1 MKELAEF
8 CTGAHMSEDADQR
21 MLTAPILGRILL
33 SCFLAL
39 LVNISNYLLIGKS
52 TMVLQQM
59 MSHLKTILVVAFGF
73 FMFTP
78 RSVTLNLLG
87 VVVAL
92 IGNIGYSEVKRRTV
106 TKSAAPSLVSRG
118 SIPVEVAVTK
128 LKAPK
133 QVM

>member
-1 MKELAEF
+1 
-8 CTGAHMSEDADQR
+8 
-21 MLTAPILGRILL
+21 
-33 SCFLAL
+33 
-39 LVNISNYLLIGKS
+39 
-52 TMVLQQM
+52 M

-133 QVM
+133 QVMQVTSSNAAMSRPLPPAAAANPAETPSS